1 MQFRCTRVRDG
12 DAAEAKKKTQA
23 QEATIKLAGAATDL
37 IKSPLAGLA
46 RAMRDLQDTDTLDEY
61 TEGTVNLLIEKGR
74 KDMAAAAESMISGE
88 PLEFDLKAVRQT
100 AAEMLTK
107 TRTCAY
113 VRALHT
119 IMFSSC
125 GNNRIGGDLW
135 IGARL
140 HISRSTQCRMLIGK
154 L

>member
-1 MQFRCTRVRDG
+1 
-12 DAAEAKKKTQA
+12 
-23 QEATIKLAGAATDL
+23 
-37 IKSPLAGLA
+37 
-46 RAMRDLQDTDTLDEY
+46 MRDLQDTDALDEY

-140 HISRSTQCRMLIGK
+140 HISRSTQCRMLTGK